1 MRHLSIDIETYS
13 SISLKTEG
21 LYKYVQSPDFAVL
34 LFAYAFDD
42 EPVIVVDLTAG
53 DRIPYGVLTA
63 LTDPSVIKH
72 AFNAAFEYN
81 ALNRYFNCTLPLG
94 QWRCTMLHALYCG
107 YPGSLEGVGAA
118 LGLAEDKKKMSVGQ
132 ALIRMFCMPCKPSKA
147 NGNRTRTLP
156 HHEWEKWLLF
166 KDYNAR
172 DVEAERNVEK
182 ILAAFPVPE
191 NEEQLWR
198 LDQMSNAYGVAV
210 DIELINGA
218 IYCAEQASTQL
229 INEAVSI
236 TGISNPKSVSQLKEW
251 LSEEIDE
258 DVDTLNKAS
267 VSSLLAGEMSSDA
280 ARRVLEIR
288 QELAKTSVKKYVAM
302 ANSVCA
308 DGRIRGLLQFY
319 GANRTGRWAGR
330 LVQVQN
336 LPRTHLVCLELA
348 RELVKAH
355 QIDTLRMLYGSLP
368 DTLSQL
374 IRSALIASPGHVFLD
389 ADFSAIE
396 ARVVAWLAGEEWVLD
411 VFRSHGKIYEAT
423 ASQMFG
429 VPIDLIKKGNAEYEL
444 RQKGKVATLALGF
457 GGSAGALIAM
467 GAINMGIKEEELPE
481 IVQRWRSANKR
492 IVDLWRIVENAAK
505 DVVKTGRTAAVQ
517 KLIFAL
523 EGDIERRYMT
533 IQLPSGRKLF
543 YPQPFLAAGKF
554 GEALY
559 YMGLSQTK
567 EKQTTKKWQVIDTWG
582 GKLVENVVQAIAR
595 DCLAENIKRL
605 HAAGYKIPFHVH
617 DEVIADCLKEYAD
630 LKAVCK
636 IMSQPIPWAPDLPL
650 NAEGWVG
657 EFYKKD

>member
-13 SISLKTEG
+13 SVSLKTEG

-42 EPVIVVDLTAG
+42 DPVIVVDLTAG
-53 DRIPYGVLTA
+53 DMIPYGVLTA

-81 ALNRYFNCTLPLG
+81 ALNRYFNCTLPLD

-107 YPGSLEGVGAA
+107 YPGSLDGVGAA
-118 LGLAEDKKKMSVGQ
+118 LGLAEDKKKMSIGQ
-132 ALIRMFCMPCKPSKA
+132 ALIRMFCVPCKPSKA

-156 HHEWEKWLLF
+156 HHEPEKWLLF

-210 DIELINGA
+210 DLDLINGA

-229 INEAVSI
+229 INEAVGI
-236 TGISNPKSVSQLKEW
+236 TGINNPKSVNQLKEW

-288 QELAKTSVKKYVAM
+288 QELAKTSVKKYAAM
-302 ANSVCA
+302 INTLGA

-336 LPRTHLVCLELA
+336 LPKTRLVCLELA
-348 RELVKAH
+348 RDLVKAH

-374 IRSALIASPGHVFLD
+374 IRTALIASPGHVFLD

-429 VPIDLIKKGNAEYEL
+429 VAIDLIKKGNPEYSF
-444 RQKGKVATLALGF
+444 RDKGKVATLSLGF
-457 GGSAGALIAM
+457 GGGAGALISQ
-467 GAINMGIKEEELPE
+467 GALKYGLTEDELPE
-481 IVQRWRSANKR
+481 IVQRWRSTNKR
-492 IVDLWRIVENAAK
+492 IVDLWRTVENAAK
-505 DVVKTGRTAAVQ
+505 EVVKTGRTVAVQ

-523 EGDIERRYMT
+523 EGDSARYYMT

-554 GEALY
+554 GDALY

-582 GKLVENVVQAIAR
+582 GKLVENVTQAIAR

-617 DEVIADCLKEYAD
+617 DEVIVDCLKEYAD

-636 IMSQPIPWAPDLPL
+636 IMGQPIPWAPDLPL